1 MLKNAIS
8 GIVVDAQI
16 EAMRNG
22 GFKVSDLTDYEAKV
36 VELLE
41 IVQAEKAKF
50 NNLSDT
56 DKLVSVMME
65 RRVPLSAQVVDL
77 SGSFKPSFDE
87 KALTRKNTKKVA
99 KQLLEIADG
108 DFEKAMKIVDTMS

>member
-1 MLKNAIS
+1 MLKNTIS
-8 GIVVDAQI
+8 EIVIDGQI
-16 EAMRNG
+16 DSMRNG

-56 DKLVSVMME
+56 DKLVFVMME
-65 RRVPLSAQVVDL
+65 RRVPLSAQAVDL
-77 SGSFKPSFDE
+77 SGGFKPAFDE
-87 KALTRKNTKKVA
+87 QAMTRKNTEKVA
-99 KQLLEIADG
+99 EQLLEITDG